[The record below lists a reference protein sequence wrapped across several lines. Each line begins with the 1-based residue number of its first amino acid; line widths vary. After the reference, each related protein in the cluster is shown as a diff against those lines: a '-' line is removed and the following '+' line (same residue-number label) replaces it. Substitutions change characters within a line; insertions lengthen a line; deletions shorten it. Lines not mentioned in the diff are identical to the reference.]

1 MKQITISEQTNELFQ
16 CLTKLSEL
24 TETIDNNVLAFFGGY
39 ETDCYKEISTK
50 LYATSA
56 DLRLL
61 ILDIVKERIYENSLA
76 IDFDKI

>member
-16 CLTKLSEL
+16 CLNKLNEL
-24 TETIDNNVLAFFGGY
+24 TEAIDNNVLAYFGGY
-39 ETDCYKEISTK
+39 ETDTYKEITTK

-61 ILDIVKERIYENSLA
+61 IIDIVKERIYDNSLDV
-76 IDFDKI
+76 DFNKI